1 MARNCDDHTKNFA
14 FMMEEG
20 GPWKLAPAYDICHA
34 YRPDSVWVSRHALS
48 VNGKRKDISRAD
60 LLAVAMTVKIR
71 EGSWKPL
78 FDRVKQV
85 VERWPGYAEEQGVHP
100 ALRDAIA
107 ATLQPL

>member
-1 MARNCDDHTKNFA
+1 
-14 FMMEEG
+14 
-20 GPWKLAPAYDICHA
+20 
-34 YRPDSVWVSRHALS
+34 
-48 VNGKRKDISRAD
+48 
-60 LLAVAMTVKIR
+60 
-71 EGSWKPL
+71 L